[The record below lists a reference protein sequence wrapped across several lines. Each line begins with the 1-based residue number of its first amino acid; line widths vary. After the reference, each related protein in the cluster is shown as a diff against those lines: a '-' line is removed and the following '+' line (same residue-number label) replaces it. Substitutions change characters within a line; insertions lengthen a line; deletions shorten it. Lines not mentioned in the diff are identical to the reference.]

1 MPPAFGILI
10 QPIRI
15 DMLLQLPLES
25 LGIKSKSGS
34 ILQQVLIVEHVL
46 MLEQH
51 PVHLPKLVL
60 DGSCLRRFRG
70 MPGMRMNMSQWKMAK
85 DKA

>member
-1 MPPAFGILI
+1 MV
-10 QPIRI
+10 
-15 DMLLQLPLES
+15 LQLPLEA

-51 PVHLPKLVL
+51 LVYVPKLVL

-70 MPGMRMNMSQWKMAK
+70 MPGMRMNVRQGKMAK